1 MVDVSSLKDDN
12 IKQILSYLRDARV
25 LSACGKTC
33 KRWNE
38 LASDDEVWKN
48 CDGADAAMVESY
60 RENAFIECVLRDMQE
75 VQKSSHNYVQDFL
88 TPEPVRAMVNQVIES
103 GLYCPRGNY
112 TYHLRGDSHGC
123 TLGMIEPYIV
133 GKVQQANLI
142 SVHSASQTNEYPT
155 LKLGDLQVVDMIFKH
170 ANPALKILLGDISRY
185 VDEDTC
191 AMFGSIWD
199 RDAQFQLARRI
210 ATRAGVVR
218 ITNEAMLEISNHIFS
233 VLMLLLKRPVEHLTH
248 MTMQLSL
255 RMHYVDEDAIDL
267 WDDIPPVD
275 VTTLENG
282 RSHFDYVIT
291 PGQIV
296 DSGAY
301 LGLPDVYG
309 LLGHDCNW
317 VLETGQTKDD
327 AIQAAK
333 QRYMVQPNP
342 DAEDLF
348 APSSDSDCDTLTEP
362 RDDGSYSEYDDE
374 ECPDG
379 VVDLVP
385 FSWMRNTVNENN
397 MEEED
402 YSDSDEMDEME
413 VEDDD
418 DD

>member
-1 MVDVSSLKDDN
+1 MVDVSVSPLKDDN
-12 IKQILSYLRDARV
+12 IKQILSYLRDARD
-25 LSACGKTC
+25 LLAWEKTC
-33 KRWNE
+33 KKWNE
-38 LASDDEVWKN
+38 VLSDDEVWKN

-60 RENAFIECVLRDMQE
+60 RENALIECIVRDIQE
-75 VQKSSHNYVQDFL
+75 MQKSSHNYVQDFL
-88 TPEPVRAMVNQVIES
+88 STEPVRAMVNQVIES
-103 GLYCPRGNY
+103 RLYCPGGNH
-112 TYHLRGDSHGC
+112 TYNLRGDSHGC
-123 TLGMIEPYIV
+123 ALGMIELYIV

-185 VDEDTC
+185 VNEDTL
-191 AMFGSIWD
+191 AMFSSIWD

-218 ITNEAMLEISNHIFS
+218 ITNEAMIEISNHIFS
-233 VLMLLLKRPVEHLTH
+233 VLMLLLKRPVEHLSH

-255 RMHYVDEDAIDL
+255 RMHYLDEDAIDL

-275 VTTLENG
+275 VTFLENG
-282 RSHFDYVIT
+282 RSHCDYVII

-309 LLGHDCNW
+309 LHGHDCNW

-342 DAEDLF
+342 DAEHLF

-385 FSWMRNTVNENN
+385 FSWSRNTVNENN

-418 DD
+418 